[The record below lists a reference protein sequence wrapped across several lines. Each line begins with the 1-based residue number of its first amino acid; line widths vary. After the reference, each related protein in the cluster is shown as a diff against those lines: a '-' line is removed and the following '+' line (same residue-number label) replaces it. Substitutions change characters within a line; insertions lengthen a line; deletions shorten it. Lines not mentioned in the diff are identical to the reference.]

1 MRFER
6 TFATS
11 GLAAIAIP
19 ALIVMIPLNA
29 IAQSIEGQGTLSLQ
43 GRPDRE
49 IVRASITTDAE
60 NRTEMAFLLS
70 DGNTIRFTG
79 RYQGQTDSTQL
90 GVTAIRLTHSGNAD
104 ASGIVRVTYVEG
116 SISKI
121 EGEGLLD
128 SQAFRF
134 SFNRVVATRSNGVGN
149 NTLGRGILQI
159 QDRFPLAITY
169 ASVLTY
175 TDSRTEITLQL
186 SNGNIIRLSG
196 ESPEQAPNSL
206 PNLLPVVLTQ
216 SGDANAS
223 GILNITYLED
233 RVQSISGRGS
243 LDGQTFTLN
252 YTLDTPS
259 P

>member
-11 GLAAIAIP
+11 GLAAIAVP

-49 IVRASITTDAE
+49 IVRASMTTDAE

-128 SQAFRF
+128 SQVFRF
-134 SFNRVVATRSNGVGN
+134 SFNRAVPTSSNGVEN
-149 NTLGRGILQI
+149 ALGRGILQI
-159 QDRFPLAITY
+159 QDRSPLAITY

-206 PNLLPVVLTQ
+206 PNLLPVVLTH
-216 SGDANAS
+216 SGDADAS

-233 RVQSISGRGS
+233 SVQSISGRGS

-252 YTLDTPS
+252 YTLGTPS